1 MKKIALLLSG
11 GVDSSVAL
19 HMLCQ
24 AGEKPDCYYIHIGP
38 DKDDTYSC
46 TSDEDIEMCKAVT
59 KRYGVN
65 FEIID
70 LHKEYWDQVVKYTMN
85 VVAGGFT
92 PNPDVMCNTLIK
104 FGAFYDKIGYKY
116 DYIATGHYATRV
128 GYMDLPNNKATV
140 KFDDY
145 DGHKRHWDD
154 NIKWW
159 ISPASDPVKDQV
171 DFIANIDT
179 SKIPISKILFPIGHL
194 MKDEVRKIAEENHLI
209 NAKRKDS
216 QGICFLGK
224 INYNEYIEQ
233 HLGRKDGNI
242 VDINTGNILG
252 THHGHWFHTIG
263 QRKGLGLSGGPW
275 YVVGKNPD
283 KNIVYVSN
291 SQEDTTTNEF
301 YVVKINWLTENLID
315 TYLHRTTNDTKDSD
329 EICKVI
335 FKVRHSPEKYYG
347 IMKFCGNNNTIKI
360 ISNIP
365 VTIAQGQFCIL
376 YDESYDVCFGCGAI
390 IGQSLSMY
398 INGII

>member
-1 MKKIALLLSG
+1 MSKIALLLSG

-24 AGEKPDCYYIHIGP
+24 AGEKPDCFYIHIGP

-46 TSDEDIEMCKAVT
+46 SSDEDVEMCKAVT

-65 FEIID
+65 FYIID
-70 LHKEYWDQVVKYTMN
+70 LHKEYWDEVVKYTMRK
-85 VVAGGFT
+85 VFAGYT

-104 FGAFYDKIGYKY
+104 FGAFYDKVGYKY

-128 GYMDLPNNKATV
+128 GYGDPNKPE
-140 KFDDY
+140 
-145 DGHKRHWDD
+145 
-154 NIKWW
+154 WW
-159 ISPASDPVKDQV
+159 ICPAKDPVKDQV

-179 SKIPISKILFPIGHL
+179 KKVPISKIIFPIGDL
-194 MKDEVRKIAEENHLI
+194 MKEDVRRIAEENHLV

-233 HLGRKDGNI
+233 YLGTKDGDIIN
-242 VDINTGNILG
+242 VDTGEKLG

-275 YVVGKNPD
+275 YVVGKNAA

-291 SQEDTTTNEF
+291 HQDRAHVQEF
-301 YVVKINWLTENLID
+301 YCIDVNWLT
-315 TYLHRTTNDTKDSD
+315 KDMIADYFSRD
-329 EICKVI
+329 HNADNVICDIK
-335 FKVRHSPEKYYG
+335 FKIRHTPEVYSGQMVFYG
-347 IMKFCGNNNTIKI
+347 ADKNVKI
-360 ISNIP
+360 ISDTPI
-365 VTIAQGQFCIL
+365 TAASGQYCIL
-376 YDESYDVCFGCGAI
+376 YSRNYEVCFGCGEILAH
-390 IGQSLSMY
+390 SKCMEM
-398 INGII
+398 